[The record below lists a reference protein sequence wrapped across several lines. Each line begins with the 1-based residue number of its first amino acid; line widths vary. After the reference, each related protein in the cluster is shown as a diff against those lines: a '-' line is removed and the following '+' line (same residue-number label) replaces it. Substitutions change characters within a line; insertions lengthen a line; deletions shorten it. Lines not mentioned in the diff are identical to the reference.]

1 MLAAIL
7 FLHFLFFKII
17 IYMGHEYFNI
27 VFGPYFIYERR
38 KIMNRQN
45 HDCPHGDRMN
55 VYTNDIRQP
64 EIIQTTCCCGGC
76 SSEKGATGPMG
87 PTGPTGPM
95 GRPGA
100 TGAVGAT
107 GPMGATGPVG
117 AAGPM
122 GVSGAT
128 GPTGATGLTGEIG
141 ATGPIG
147 PAGTVGA
154 TGATGPTGLA
164 GAVGATGAT
173 GPIGLTGAVGATGAT
188 GPIGLAGA
196 VGATG
201 ATGPIG
207 LAGAVGATGATGP
220 IGLAGAVGA
229 TGATGP
235 IGLTGAVGA
244 TGATGPIGPA
254 GTSARTVEL
263 ATPTAVP
270 TGSYVGVGASSGD
283 FSVNTFVVPENTT
296 ITGIALHTRDNALAG
311 AQSVNAA
318 VYSSPDGSAPT
329 LTSAAVTVT
338 APNNFGSASVNVP
351 VTAGSL
357 ISVRITS
364 DETLQNGAAVTLTF
378 QN

>member
-1 MLAAIL
+1 MNLRIAVSVKKMLAAIL

-128 GPTGATGLTGEIG
+128 GPTGAD
-141 ATGPIG
+141 
-147 PAGTVGA
+147 
-154 TGATGPTGLA
+154 
-164 GAVGATGAT
+164 
-173 GPIGLTGAVGATGAT
+173 
-188 GPIGLAGA
+188 
-196 VGATG
+196 
-201 ATGPIG
+201 
-207 LAGAVGATGATGP
+207 
-220 IGLAGAVGA
+220 
-229 TGATGP
+229 
-235 IGLTGAVGA
+235 GA

-296 ITGIALHTRDNALAG
+296 FTGIALHTRDNALAG
-311 AQSVNAA
+311 TQSVNAA

-329 LTSAAVTVT
+329 PTSAAVTVT

>member
-1 MLAAIL
+1 MNLRIAVSVKKMLAAIL

-141 ATGPIG
+141 ATGPIC
-147 PAGTVGA
+147 
-154 TGATGPTGLA
+154 
-164 GAVGATGAT
+164 
-173 GPIGLTGAVGATGAT
+173 LTGAVGATGAT

-207 LAGAVGATGATGP
+207 LTGAVGATGATGP
-220 IGLAGAVGA
+220 TGLAGAVGA

-235 IGLTGAVGA
+235 TGLEGAVGA

-296 ITGIALHTRDNALAG
+296 FTGIALHTRDNALAG
-311 AQSVNAA
+311 TQSVNAA

-329 LTSAAVTVT
+329 PTSAAVTVT